1 MAGRVAEMKRLQR
14 KGYKNIFPSDA
25 LCDYLYSNALAKRKT
40 TADITY
46 LIDLLSKKPVDLT
59 IYGKANTAVILQQYK
74 QIQKAKE
81 YLQSIKEY
89 TVYKEEMGR
98 YFDTKKAYYSWF
110 DYKIPTQVAAIESFK
125 TIAPTDKQT
134 VEDLQRWLL
143 QSKRTQAWD
152 TPVNSVNAIWAFMNN
167 GQWTMDNGE
176 ASVLKLDG
184 KVMEL
189 PKATAG
195 LGYVKVT
202 QPVAVNSHNESE
214 GKQVANTLT
223 VEKTSSGTSW
233 GAVYA
238 QFFQPVTEIKASN
251 AGLTVKRELFVKNGD
266 KKSANGVQ
274 AKVGDKVVIRITIV
288 ADRDYDFVQV
298 SDKRPACLEP
308 VSQTSGYQYG
318 GYYIAPKD
326 YCTNYYFDMMAK
338 GTHVV
343 ETEYFVDREGVY
355 QSGTCT
361 AQCAYAPEYTGREG
375 AIKVKVNSNNAS
387 N

>member
-1 MAGRVAEMKRLQR
+1 M
-14 KGYKNIFPSDA
+14 
-25 LCDYLYSNALAKRKT
+25 
-40 TADITY
+40 
-46 LIDLLSKKPVDLT
+46 
-59 IYGKANTAVILQQYK
+59 
-74 QIQKAKE
+74 
-81 YLQSIKEY
+81 
-89 TVYKEEMGR
+89 
-98 YFDTKKAYYSWF
+98 
-110 DYKIPTQVAAIESFK
+110 
-125 TIAPTDKQT
+125 
-134 VEDLQRWLL
+134 
-143 QSKRTQAWD
+143 
-152 TPVNSVNAIWAFMNN
+152 
-167 GQWTMDNGE
+167 
-176 ASVLKLDG
+176 
-184 KVMEL
+184 
-189 PKATAG
+189 
-195 LGYVKVT
+195 
-202 QPVAVNSHNESE
+202 
-214 GKQVANTLT
+214 
-223 VEKTSSGTSW
+223 
-233 GAVYA
+233 YA

-251 AGLTVKRELFVKNGD
+251 AGLTVKRELFVKNSD